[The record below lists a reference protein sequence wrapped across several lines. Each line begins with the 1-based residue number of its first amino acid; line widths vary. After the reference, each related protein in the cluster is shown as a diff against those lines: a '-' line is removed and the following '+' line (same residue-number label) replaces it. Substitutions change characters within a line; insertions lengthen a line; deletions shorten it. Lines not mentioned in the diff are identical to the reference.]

1 MMEQQTKTG
10 TSQTETT
17 PSKWPKQND
26 FTQDTDDNQLTI
38 VTKSSASNS
47 TDIDMR
53 VSEALPNQEPPER
66 GTPVHNFVLS
76 STKDC
81 SLVPDKNLELVI
93 ACSKSSRTTEVWNKS
108 LQEDYA
114 AQIREWSLLG
124 HLICSERILEK
135 TLESDIF
142 CLLEC
147 ERF

>member
-10 TSQTETT
+10 TSQAETT

-26 FTQDTDDNQLTI
+26 FTQDSDDNQLTI

-66 GTPVHNFVLS
+66 GTPVYNFVLS

-93 ACSKSSRTTEVWNKS
+93 AGSKSSRTTEV
-108 LQEDYA
+108 
-114 AQIREWSLLG
+114 
-124 HLICSERILEK
+124 
-135 TLESDIF
+135 
-142 CLLEC
+142 
-147 ERF
+147 

>member
-26 FTQDTDDNQLTI
+26 FTQDSDDNQLTI

-93 ACSKSSRTTEVWNKS
+93 AGSKSSRTTEV
-108 LQEDYA
+108 
-114 AQIREWSLLG
+114 
-124 HLICSERILEK
+124 
-135 TLESDIF
+135 
-142 CLLEC
+142 
-147 ERF
+147 